1 VDVTKVVIA
10 VVLALAVACAAAW
23 LLGAVIRHGSGERRP
38 HEEEGF
44 DDRP

>member
-1 VDVTKVVIA
+1 MIVALVLVLVISA
-10 VVLALAVACAAAW
+10 AAAW

-38 HEEEGF
+38 DEEQGF